1 MSTSA
6 AGIGLRFAG
15 TCARVHRSS
24 PAARDRLFFA
34 ALAVAP
40 FAAAQAQTDQQLIVD
55 RATKTVGDLTHDKA
69 FGNTRQLLG
78 QMMRDTTDAR

>member
-1 MSTSA
+1 MDID
-6 AGIGLRFAG
+6 GLHMGLRIGAL
-15 TCARVHRSS
+15 RVV
-24 PAARDRLFFA
+24 FFA

-69 FGNTRQLLG
+69 FGNTHQLLG
-78 QMMRDTTDAR
+78 RMMRDTTDAR